1 MLIIGFFNF
10 FFSEILK
17 LVLAGRMGEAIE
29 TTTRLYPGLL
39 EHNLNL
45 LFMLKCRQFVEMVN
59 GSDSE
64 VRCSSRSH
72 FSPPP
77 RPSTPTHAS
86 VIHSTK
92 AFNGNGSSSSRWVF
106 FPASFFEGSW
116 YNNILLFLVPFEFV
130 VCFTLFWPQS
140 CWPRTIVL
148 FCDGVKAYDERGGGD
163 LALLR
168 DLWCLF
174 R

>member
-1 MLIIGFFNF
+1 
-10 FFSEILK
+10 
-17 LVLAGRMGEAIE
+17 MGEAIE

-116 YNNILLFLVPFEFV
+116 YKYIIIFSTFWICGMFYPFLATVLLATNDCV
-130 VCFTLFWPQS
+130 VLWWCKSLW
-140 CWPRTIVL
+140 W
-148 FCDGVKAYDERGGGD
+148 KGGGSSP
-163 LALLR
+163 LTWK
-168 DLWCLF
+168 DLWGVY

>member
-1 MLIIGFFNF
+1 
-10 FFSEILK
+10 
-17 LVLAGRMGEAIE
+17 MGEAIE

-92 AFNGNGSSSSRWVF
+92 AFNGNGSSSSRWEF

-130 VCFTLFWPQS
+130 VCFTLFLA
-140 CWPRTIVL
+140 TVL
-148 FCDGVKAYDERGGGD
+148 LATNDCVVLWLCKSLDERGVGWGGSSSLTWPVRFIS
-163 LALLR
+163 LAFETPR
-168 DLWCLF
+168 IE
-174 R
+174 

>member
-1 MLIIGFFNF
+1 
-10 FFSEILK
+10 
-17 LVLAGRMGEAIE
+17 MGEAIE

-106 FPASFFEGSW
+106 FQPPFLKAHGI
-116 YNNILLFLVPFEFV
+116 NILLFLVPFEFV

-148 FCDGVKAYDERGGGD
+148 FCDGVKAYGERGGGSSP
-163 LALLR
+163 LTWQ
-168 DLWCLF
+168 DLWGVF

>member
-1 MLIIGFFNF
+1 MAFLN

-116 YNNILLFLVPFEFV
+116 YKYIIIFSTFWIFCMFYPFLATALLATNDCV
-130 VCFTLFWPQS
+130 VLWWCKSLW
-140 CWPRTIVL
+140 W
-148 FCDGVKAYDERGGGD
+148 KGGGI
-163 LALLR
+163 
-168 DLWCLF
+168 
-174 R
+174 